1 MHLRSVL
8 GNLNICFGLL
18 ALEICALQARLVCS
32 IFSRINRLCYRRLSG
47 ISSQY
52 SCGEKVIQCH
62 YRKLTGESDI
72 GVRAPLPLSGRASFL
87 CCSLAEM
94 ASPMALPSSAMPV
107 LCSVGLLLGDTRTIR
122 TPSPSHSFPRI
133 IRVHQCGVV
142 CTQFQCETMLLCAI
156 CYLSKS

>member
-1 MHLRSVL
+1 MAGKENEKKRGNKQAEKRFLLVVHLRSVL
-8 GNLNICFGLL
+8 GNLNTCFGLL

-52 SCGEKVIQCH
+52 SCGEKVMQCH

-107 LCSVGLLLGDTRTIR
+107 LCSVGLLLGDSIQDHLNPITISLFS
-122 TPSPSHSFPRI
+122 TNH
-133 IRVHQCGVV
+133 
-142 CTQFQCETMLLCAI
+142 
-156 CYLSKS
+156 

>member
-1 MHLRSVL
+1 VGEQTGREEVLVSCVHLRSVL

-52 SCGEKVIQCH
+52 SCGEKVMQCH

-72 GVRAPLPLSGRASFL
+72 GVRAPLPLSGRASLL

-107 LCSVGLLLGDTRTIR
+107 LCSVGLLLGDTIQDHLNPITISLFS
-122 TPSPSHSFPRI
+122 TNH
-133 IRVHQCGVV
+133 
-142 CTQFQCETMLLCAI
+142 
-156 CYLSKS
+156 